1 MTDRRVTPPSARRH
15 SPELTQAEI
24 QDIRNRCQY
33 AMRRWVPGLATQ
45 VVESLRKSEPAYRN
59 GPLPPEE
66 PPLWV
71 GRSIGRVL
79 DAIQLPLPEVPSTLD
94 IPRQIGTRRARQ
106 GVPQRS
112 LLQAYHIGG
121 RLLSTAFTR
130 WSIEEDLGSQRSAT
144 LLDGLWD
151 VIDRHSAA
159 AVASLRRTQ
168 AELTDRHAA
177 GYLLDALL
185 NGETHEATVAAVARS
200 LALPGRGRYAV
211 VVREPG
217 PEREPVR
224 AEELVPYAGGTR
236 LIWRAHGERAIA
248 VVVLG
253 DEPLAPLGGVLAAH
267 RCRTGVS
274 TALTGLDALGR
285 AREQAE
291 LALRT
296 LHGGGLAFLEERL
309 PAALLIA
316 NPTLAWELQRRVL
329 APMLALDECR
339 RNELLRTLEAWLTAS
354 GSVARTAAG
363 LHCHRNT
370 VLNRLRRI
378 EELTGR
384 STSAPRDLIDL
395 GLALEAFRQ
404 FGGARGAYETGEG
417 RGDGEWPPLDGDHWR
432 RKASDVMRTTTGP
445 VRP

>member
-1 MTDRRVTPPSARRH
+1 MTDRMATPQSARRH

-33 AMRRWVPGLATQ
+33 AMRQRVPGLAAQ

-66 PPLWV
+66 PPLWI

-79 DAIQLPLPEVPSTLD
+79 DAIRMPVPEVPSTLD
-94 IPRQIGTRRARQ
+94 LPRQIGTRRARQ

-121 RLLSTAFTR
+121 RVLSTAFTR
-130 WSIEEDLGSQRSAT
+130 WSVEEDLGSQRSAT

-151 VIDRHSAA
+151 VIDTHSAA
-159 AVASLRRTQ
+159 AVASLRTTQ
-168 AELTDRHAA
+168 AGLTGHHAA
-177 GYLLDALL
+177 GYLLDELL
-185 NGETHEATVAAVARS
+185 NGETDESTAAAVARS
-200 LALPGRGRYAV
+200 LALPEGGRYAV

-217 PEREPVR
+217 PGREPVR
-224 AEELVPYAGGTR
+224 AGALVPYARGVR
-236 LIWRAHGERAIA
+236 LIWRMHGERAIA

-253 DEPLAPLGGVLAAH
+253 DESLTRLGGALAAH
-267 RCRTGVS
+267 GCRTGVS
-274 TALTGLDALGR
+274 TEVTGLDSLGR

-291 LALRT
+291 LALST
-296 LHGGGLAFLEERL
+296 LRGGGLAFLEERL

-316 NPTLAWELQRRVL
+316 NPALAGELQLRVL
-329 APMLALDECR
+329 APMLALEESR
-339 RNELLRTLEAWLTAS
+339 GHELLRTLEAWLTAN
-354 GSVARTAAG
+354 GSVAKTAAD

-378 EELTGR
+378 EALTGR

-404 FGGARGAYETGEG
+404 FGDARGTHETGED
-417 RGDGEWPPLDGDHWR
+417 RPGDGR
-432 RKASDVMRTTTGP
+432 RRTATTDRENG
-445 VRP
+445 